1 MHELGHNLGLRHGGD
16 DHTNYKPS
24 YLSIMNYSFQFG
36 GLRLSDGSRRFD
48 YSTVGVPLDENALDE
63 ATGFG
68 FAPGSAP
75 AQYETLVRCPNDPAA
90 TLFVERLVAGPVD
103 WDCDGVT
110 QGQVAADLNGDG
122 ALTAFGPFVDWPAIV
137 YDGGAIGALG
147 ASASLPQTTEM
158 IEPQLD
164 ELLENERAL
173 ATGAGS
179 PPPGPS
185 AADTTAPSFVGSPK
199 AKPARFAVDGKGAR
213 EKAVK
218 SAKRKVKRG
227 TTFRYALSEA
237 ARVLFTIERK
247 NTGKKVGK
255 RCRKERRSNRAK
267 KPAHGTCALR
277 VSPTRQRPARTPS
290 ASPAG
295 SGASGSRPAPIAQGS
310 PARTPPATPA
320 RPRSSRFRVVKP

>member
-1 MHELGHNLGLRHGGD
+1 
-16 DHTNYKPS
+16 
-24 YLSIMNYSFQFG
+24 
-36 GLRLSDGSRRFD
+36 
-48 YSTVGVPLDENALDE
+48 
-63 ATGFG
+63 
-68 FAPGSAP
+68 
-75 AQYETLVRCPNDPAA
+75 
-90 TLFVERLVAGPVD
+90 
-103 WDCDGVT
+103 
-110 QGQVAADLNGDG
+110 
-122 ALTAFGPFVDWPAIV
+122 
-137 YDGGAIGALG
+137 
-147 ASASLPQTTEM
+147 M

-164 ELLENERAL
+164 ELLETERAL

-267 KPAHGTCALR
+267 KRCTRYVRVAGFAHEAAAGTNAKRFSGRIGSKRL
-277 VSPTRQRPARTPS
+277 SPGSYRARL
-290 ASPAG
+290 AG
-295 SGASGSRPAPIAQGS
+295 TDTAGNTGKTAVV
-310 PARTPPATPA
+310 
-320 RPRSSRFRVVKP
+320 RFRVVKP